1 MNELAVQEKNG
12 VQTVSAREL
21 YEKLEITD
29 RFSRWFDSL
38 LKYGFEDGTDFT
50 SVKTSTLVNNG
61 AKKELDD
68 YAITIEMAKQICM
81 LQRSEKGR
89 QYREYFITL
98 EKAWNSPEAIMSR
111 ALQIANETLNKCKKQ
126 VVMLEAENAEKEK
139 QLIEQAPKV
148 DFYNCVTGSKDTMDM
163 KEVAKVLNYATLG
176 RNKLFELLRLANVLD
191 RNNLPYQKYVDAGY
205 FRIIESR
212 YTMPDGETKISLK
225 TVVFQKGIDFIKN
238 VIDKTLQKMRRE

>member
-1 MNELAVQEKNG
+1 MDELAAKRMYTTKEVAEQLGTRANVITENAKKCLPNKRIENG
-12 VQTVSAREL
+12 KPTFWNE
-21 YEKLEITD
+21 EEITV
-29 RFSRWFDSL
+29 L
-38 LKYGFEDGTDFT
+38 LEFMKTNNNRTDLDL
-50 SVKTSTLVNNG
+50 SNRLIGTSTDLTP
-61 AKKELDD
+61 ALKIKKAFELMQEG
-68 YAITIEMAKQICM
+68 YE
-81 LQRSEKGR
+81 E
-89 QYREYFITL
+89 EL
-98 EKAWNSPEAIMSR
+98 ERLRI
-111 ALQIANETLNKCKKQ
+111 L
-126 VVMLEAENAEKEK
+126 NAEKEK
-139 QLIEQAPKV
+139 KLIEQAPKV

-238 VIDKTLQKMRRE
+238 VIDKTLQKMRKE

>member
-1 MNELAVQEKNG
+1 MNWQYKKKNG
-12 VQTVSAREL
+12 IQTVSAREL

-111 ALQIANETLNKCKKQ
+111 ALQIANETLDKCKKQ

-163 KEVAKVLNYATLG
+163 KEVAKVLNYATIG

-238 VIDKTLQKMRRE
+238 VIDKTMQKMRKE

>member
-111 ALQIANETLNKCKKQ
+111 ALQIANETLDKCKKQ

-163 KEVAKVLNYATLG
+163 KEVAKVLNYATIG

-238 VIDKTLQKMRRE
+238 VIDKTLQKMRTE